1 MEYDIIRWGILISI
15 VYPIGMS
22 WYLWREWN
30 KKDKGNE

>member
-1 MEYDIIRWGILISI
+1 MEWDIVRVGIVISI

-30 KKDKGNE
+30 KIKRE